1 MPTIAFDALDY
12 RADQTFAAARY
23 RFSGD
28 ERTGWRVERDGA
40 PVLQLG
46 PGFRLLR
53 VRQCGV
59 CSTDLARHHLPF
71 PLPQVIGHEVVALD
85 ADGRRYTVEINA
97 SHRARGI
104 ATDCPFCR
112 ADLPT
117 HCPERTTLGIHDL
130 PGGFGAW
137 ILAPIAGCIE
147 VPRNVPDAAAVLV
160 EPFAAALHAVQTVAP
175 RAGEH
180 IAVLGPRRLGMLV
193 VAALAAVRKRA
204 AGTHGNFTI
213 AAVARDPQLLALA
226 RTFGADTVHQVGAD
240 HPVPTAAFDVVID
253 TTGNPTGLDLAVRM
267 ARREVH
273 LKSTHGQSAGGLRH
287 TTELVVDEIGIA
299 RFPAAAPTAGA
310 APWER
315 LRTGHRPR
323 IAWLAATA
331 PPAWLPAHVDVQ
343 RGDAAALAAH
353 FAAATDGLPRAD
365 VAVAEDAAG
374 IDAAIR
380 PIAGSEVALVRP
392 RGEVLVLPGSPLS
405 ADLAAAPLLAAIAG
419 RGLRLTS
426 SRCGDF
432 HAALQLLAG
441 DAELRRIGERL
452 VSHHFAAAELRQA
465 FVTAR
470 SPGCIKAV
478 VDQPESPGVV

>member
-12 RADQTFAAARY
+12 RADQTFSPARY
-23 RFSGD
+23 RFDGD
-28 ERTGWRVERDGA
+28 EHTGWRIERDGA
-40 PVLQLG
+40 LALQLG

-71 PLPQVIGHEVVALD
+71 PLPQVIGHEVVATD
-85 ADGRRYTVEINA
+85 ADGRRYVVEINA
-97 SHRARGI
+97 SHAARGI
-104 ATDCPFCR
+104 TTDCAFCR

-137 ILAPIAGCIE
+137 ILAPSHGCLA
-147 VPRNVPDAAAVLV
+147 VPANVPDSAAVLV
-160 EPFAAALHAVQTVAP
+160 EPFAAALHAVLTIAP

-193 VAALAAVRKRA
+193 IAALTAVRRRSRDGA
-204 AGTHGNFTI
+204 FTI
-213 AAVARDPQLLALA
+213 AAVARDPHLLALA
-226 RTFGADTVHQVGAD
+226 RTFGADATHAVGGESPA
-240 HPVPTAAFDVVID
+240 PEAAFDVVID
-253 TTGNPTGLDLAVRM
+253 TTGNASGLDLAVRM

-273 LKSTHGQSAGGLRH
+273 LKSTHGQPAAGLRH

-299 RFPAAAPTAGA
+299 RFPGAAPAGGT

-315 LRTGHRPR
+315 LRTGRRPR
-323 IAWLAATA
+323 IAWLANAA
-331 PPAWLPAHVDVQ
+331 PPPWLPAHVDVQ
-343 RGDAAALAAH
+343 RGTAPALAAH
-353 FAAATDGLPRAD
+353 YAKATDGLPRAD
-365 VAVAEDAAG
+365 VVVADTAAGVDAAL
-374 IDAAIR
+374 R
-380 PIAGSEVALVRP
+380 PLVGSEVALVRP
-392 RGEVLVLPGSPLS
+392 RGQVLLH
-405 ADLAAAPLLAAIAG
+405 ADAVIPADIAASPLLAAVAT
-419 RGLRLTS
+419 RDLGLSS

-432 HAALQLLAG
+432 RAALQLLAS

-452 VSHHFAAAELRQA
+452 VTHHFAAADLRQA
-465 FVTAR
+465 FVAAR

-478 VDQPESPGVV
+478 VDQTPPPVCT